1 MDIRVSHQTSTG
13 SSIPRLPLQAAAV
26 RPLAP
31 QQSVS
36 GASPT
41 PSLDSAL
48 SLQLFADGGRLS
60 PGIQTGFQNLE
71 QTLNISLRQHQPALD
86 PGVQQHLQDKLQ
98 TLEAALGSG
107 LETQDKRQFVQQ
119 KLQRFGASLQHAG
132 LMRGPL
138 QQSFN
143 NLAGQIVSEI
153 GRSQST
159 RFAVPQTAGRNLGLA
174 FEAGLNP
181 SQNQALT
188 DARQLLRQTSNLGL
202 PTGPLSQNKLILMGL
217 HDEVNRLLYETQ
229 LSPQADPAAGPTTL
243 IDQQVLL
250 NTSAMVEQLLQAP
263 EVPGNL
269 LQDLTQTVDTIRN
282 AGGKGLQQALDSL
295 STLGASA
302 SQAATQLN
310 QTNQG
315 NAPIQSLIQNLTRQM
330 QVPDLVTP
338 AQNVLADYITASQ
351 AAVNALPILPF
362 PLTIPVDI
370 NIPTGDGGNLQ
381 IPAGTTLSYSAED
394 GYILQGNGFT
404 LNQGGQTISAGQG
417 IIQLGQTLDQIGVSN
432 FSVTTPTSQIDFSEA
447 SIQVDKLNQT
457 AQIQAEQ
464 LNINLESGQIQMSN
478 AQILL
483 GNNQLLLQANDFSY
497 TDAQNQIQAGQIA
510 LGQTIDG
517 DTTNTFANL
526 QDLDANLN
534 GTLIHAGQLQFNI
547 LNSPETNLLSLT
559 GQDLMVQQ
567 GDNLISMGSAALN
580 LENLPDGSSV
590 LNFATENGNWQNGNQ
605 QITTSAAGFQILQG
619 ADGQLD
625 QISAL
630 AADLN
635 YTNGSDN
642 IALQNGALT
651 LNFDDAGHLSNL
663 NTQIGQVDW
672 LNGQDW
678 ASITDLNGQ
687 AQFDPT
693 GQLAQIQLS
702 AGHLSYGNASGQLDL
717 SGGALQIDYGDDGE
731 LQQALFSG
739 DGVQYQGHNAG
750 GEVLELGVGAFNG
763 SLIPNLEGG
772 QTLNISAEQL
782 SSTIGSTQIAIDQ
795 IENFQVVTG
804 ADGSIQSM
812 NLSAPGTSSVQTEA
826 LAVSLE
832 NIQVDFDGQN
842 LHAGI
847 DAIQG
852 NLNSANGGLSG
863 QFNAQGLQLWDT
875 EKYTSLHLDAASADF
890 SKLGE
895 TYGLSVQNLD
905 LILDKN
911 QLGALSGGELRFED
925 LEAHL
930 QGYTLTGTNAAG
942 QQTVLR
948 FGLDEQGQMLQ
959 QLALEIPKGGQI
971 SVNQGD
977 DWFLKLGEQQQ
988 FAMTFDQS
996 QNSFTF
1002 NAHNLN
1008 AQYESKDIAVDI
1020 SGLRG
1025 NPAELQISVTEAGG
1039 IVIDD
1044 ISNLSGKITLKG
1056 MPELGPVEI
1065 DIDRIKGFSSN
1076 QLQMQQNNNGMVLH
1090 LKPDGPDSQITAEV
1104 RTSYNGIPLG
1114 LKLENVHELKAGY
1127 QAETNRAQVYL
1138 GDPSGRG
1145 NIEIKAGPL
1154 KLEGSEIQIEAR
1166 YHTYDERRML
1176 NSLDK
1181 LSADNGIRVLG
1192 DYLTIDPVKGRLKL
1206 DTGNE
1211 RGPYLQTNFLFTSP
1225 LRSAMNAA
1233 GVNQQV
1239 PDGIGGI
1246 RDDAFGFTMGTGAR
1260 WTSQAGERTHQL
1272 GLDVG
1277 LLPGSYVSV
1286 EMQKGQA
1293 SLAGIPLPDYMSIG
1307 TTPYAGLN
1315 YHQQDGEHR
1324 FGVMAGAFAN
1334 PAALAPEGNGYIAE
1348 DAQNRFGLTSGVR
1361 YERNNFNVNLQY
1373 IGTGPDFS
1381 GVTKGS
1387 GDNRWNHGVNLGVGI
1402 RF

>member
-1 MDIRVSHQTSTG
+1 MDIRVSSQARSGST
-13 SSIPRLPLQAAAV
+13 PARPLQATTAMLPAQVSLPAAL
-26 RPLAP
+26 P
-31 QQSVS
+31 
-36 GASPT
+36 AS
-41 PSLDSAL
+41 SQDSAL
-48 SLQLFADGGRLS
+48 SLQLFTDSARLS
-60 PGIQTGFQNLE
+60 PALQARVQELE
-71 QTLNISLRQHQPALD
+71 QTLSMSLRQQQPALKAD
-86 PGVQQHLQDKLQ
+86 TQSHLHDQLQ
-98 TLEAALGSG
+98 ALETALGSG
-107 LETQDKRQFVQQ
+107 LENTEKRQFLQQ
-119 KLQRFGASLQHAG
+119 KLQQFGASLQDAG
-132 LMRGPL
+132 LLRGPL
-138 QQSFN
+138 KPAFDSLVRQSV
-143 NLAGQIVSEI
+143 GEI
-153 GRSQST
+153 GSAQAT
-159 RFAVPQTAGRNLGLA
+159 RFVVPQVAGRNLGLE
-174 FEAGLNP
+174 FETGLNP

-188 DARQLLRQTSNLGL
+188 DARQLLRQTSNLSL

-217 HDEVNRLLYETQ
+217 HDELSRLLYERQ
-229 LSPQADPAAGPTTL
+229 LTPQSDPAAGPTVL
-243 IDQQVLL
+243 LDQKVLL

-269 LQDLTQTVDTIRN
+269 LQDMTQIVETMRN
-282 AGGKGLQQALDSL
+282 SGGKGLQQALDSL
-295 STLGASA
+295 NTLGASA
-302 SQAATQLN
+302 SQAASQIN
-310 QTNQG
+310 QTHQDR
-315 NAPIQSLIQNLTRQM
+315 APMQTLIQNLTRQM

-338 AQNVLADYITASQ
+338 AQNVLGDYMTASQ
-351 AAVNALPILPF
+351 AAVNVLPALPF
-362 PLTIPVDI
+362 PLTMPVDI
-370 NIPTGDGGNLQ
+370 KIPTGNGGNLE
-381 IPAGTTLSYSAED
+381 IPAGTTLTYSAQD
-394 GYILQGNGFT
+394 GYSLQGNGFT

-417 IIQLGQTLDQIGVSN
+417 IIQLGQNLDQIGVSN
-432 FSVTTPTSQIDFSEA
+432 FSVTTPTSQIDFSDA

-483 GNNQLLLQANDFSY
+483 GNNQLGLQATDFSFS
-497 TDAQNQIQAGQIA
+497 DAQNQISAGQIA
-510 LGQTIDG
+510 VGQTIDG
-517 DTTNTFANL
+517 DTINTFAQL

-534 GTLIHAGQLQFNI
+534 GTLIQAGQLQFNL
-547 LNSPETNLLSLT
+547 LNSPDTHLLSLT
-559 GQDLMVQQ
+559 GQDLRVQQ
-567 GDNLISMGSAALN
+567 GNNLISMGSAALN
-580 LENLPDGSSV
+580 LENRPDGSS
-590 LNFATENGNWQNGNQ
+590 LLSFATENGNWQTGNQ
-605 QITTSAAGFQILQG
+605 QITSSAAGFQIAQG
-619 ADGQLD
+619 ADGKLD

-635 YTNGSDN
+635 YSTGSDN

-651 LNFDDAGHLSNL
+651 LNFDEAGQLSNL
-663 NTQIGQVDW
+663 NTQIGQADW

-678 ASITDLNGQ
+678 ASITELNGQ

-693 GQLAQIQLS
+693 GQLQQIQLS

-717 SGGALQIDYGDDGE
+717 SGGALQIDYGDDGD

-750 GEVLELGVGAFNG
+750 GEMLELGVGDFNG
-763 SLIPNLEGG
+763 SLIPNPAGG
-772 QTLNISAEQL
+772 QSLTISAEQL
-782 SSTIGSTQIAIDQ
+782 SGTIGSTQVAIEQ
-795 IENFQVVTG
+795 IDNFQVVTG
-804 ADGSIQSM
+804 ADGAVQSL
-812 NLSAPGTSSVQTEA
+812 NLSAPGTATVQTQA
-826 LAVSLE
+826 LAASLE

-852 NLNSANGGLSG
+852 NLNPTNGGLSG

-875 EKYTSLHLDAASADF
+875 EKYTSLHLDSGSADF

-895 TYGLSVQNLD
+895 AYGLNVQNLD
-905 LILDKN
+905 LILDKS
-911 QLGALSGGELRFED
+911 QASALSGGELRFED

-942 QQTVLR
+942 QQSVLR

-971 SVNQGD
+971 SLNQGD

-988 FAMTFDQS
+988 FAMTFDPANQ
-996 QNSFTF
+996 SFTV

-1008 AQYESKDIAVDI
+1008 AQYDSKEIAVDI

-1044 ISNLSGKITLKG
+1044 IANVSGKITLKG
-1056 MPELGPVEI
+1056 VAGLAPVEV

-1114 LKLENVHELKAGY
+1114 LKLDNVHELKAGY

-1154 KLEGSEIQIEAR
+1154 KLEGSEIQVEAR

-1176 NSLDK
+1176 NALDK

-1233 GVNQQV
+1233 GINQQV

-1246 RDDAFGFTMGTGAR
+1246 RDDAFGFTVGTGAR
-1260 WTSQAGERTHQL
+1260 WTSQAGQRSHQL
-1272 GLDVG
+1272 GFDVG
-1277 LLPGSYVSV
+1277 LLPGSYTSI
-1286 EMQKGQA
+1286 EMQKGKA
-1293 SLAGIPLPDYMSIG
+1293 SLAGVPLPDSMTLG
-1307 TTPYAGLN
+1307 TTPYAGMN

-1334 PAALAPEGNGYIAE
+1334 PAALAPAGNGFIAE
-1348 DAQNRFGLTSGVR
+1348 DAQNRWGITSGVR

-1373 IGTGPDFS
+1373 IGTGPDF
-1381 GVTKGS
+1381 GGITKSS
-1387 GDNRWNHGVNLGVGI
+1387 GDNRWNHSLNLGVGI